1 MGCLQFDA
9 NKVLSGSSDETVKV
23 TTPPPPQAVG
33 GFGGSAHAFFLHL
46 HQVWDMGSGKCL
58 STLSQQSA
66 VACLHFVDHRLA
78 VGTRS
83 TLTIYDYNHYSDL

>member
-1 MGCLQFDA
+1 VGCLQFDA

-23 TTPPPPQAVG
+23 TSPPQAG
-33 GFGGSAHAFFLHL
+33 GFREVLTPSSSID
-46 HQVWDMGSGKCL
+46 QVWDMGSGKCL

-83 TLTIYDYNHYSDL
+83 TLTIFDYNHYSDL